1 MTCAIVE
8 TGLISTVVNISFALF
23 ASVPRLTGAQEIA
36 DEVGTCG
43 IVGTPNSSLTRLNS
57 GTCMGL
63 NSGTLGNYD
72 ISQQ

>member
-43 IVGTPNSSLTRLNS
+43 IVGTRVGITFVDFWNK
-57 GTCMGL
+57 
-63 NSGTLGNYD
+63 
-72 ISQQ
+72 